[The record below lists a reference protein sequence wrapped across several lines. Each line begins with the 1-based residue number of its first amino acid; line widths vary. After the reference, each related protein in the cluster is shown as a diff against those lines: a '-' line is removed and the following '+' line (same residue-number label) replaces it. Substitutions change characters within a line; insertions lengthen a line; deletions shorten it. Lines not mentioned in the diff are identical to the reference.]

1 MSESYLKDKIHREV
15 QRLKISKPD
24 AYTVRKKFAE
34 ADFAYRRAV
43 TEGDGSPC
51 SGDVIAH
58 YYITRQAYMLY
69 AIDEGISLKVG

>member
-1 MSESYLKDKIHREV
+1 MSESYLKDKIQRELRRIRV
-15 QRLKISKPD
+15 AKPD

-34 ADFAYRRAV
+34 ADGAYRHAV
-43 TEGDGSPC
+43 AEGDGSSC
-51 SGDVIAH
+51 SGDVITH